1 MKKNNVIISIVGCF
15 LTILLAGCNTADSM
29 WECKPEKGLKIILN
43 IDENA
48 QHANVS
54 VRPKNFVSPTSREY
68 LFHDDQQFYISND
81 TLYRIGEHGEW
92 VGTDSSVIV
101 HTDFVMVNGIDKNSG
116 FVITSKSDNSMS
128 LSHFGSVH
136 AYAGLI
142 TEYVFEKK

>member
-1 MKKNNVIISIVGCF
+1 MKKNNVIISFVGCF

-68 LFHDDQQFYISND
+68 LF
-81 TLYRIGEHGEW
+81 
-92 VGTDSSVIV
+92 
-101 HTDFVMVNGIDKNSG
+101 
-116 FVITSKSDNSMS
+116 
-128 LSHFGSVH
+128 
-136 AYAGLI
+136 
-142 TEYVFEKK
+142 